1 MPAAKL
7 RIVYVMVLCT
17 GLLTLNNCGD
27 VWLSS
32 KPSSTSQP
40 TTNVPPASPLPADDT
55 SKNNEIRFL
64 ENRVKGDPDDFIAYN
79 KLAADYLQRQRETGS
94 IEYLSLATRA
104 AQASLKAIP
113 AEQNPGGLIAL
124 AQAEYASHNFT
135 AARDDALKLKSL
147 SPGKSYP
154 YEILGDALLELGDY
168 DEAESAFARME
179 KLGRGSSIG
188 TETRLARLSVL
199 RGHVA
204 DAQKHLSQALALAL
218 QSSSPSRETVAWC
231 RWQLGETAFSIGDY
245 ETAERY
251 YRDSLTTFPDYYR
264 ALASMARV
272 RVARNDLQGGMEFYE
287 QAIKRLPDPAFVAA
301 SGDLY
306 KLAGHEREAAAQY
319 ALVEQIGHLSAASGA
334 LYNRQLALFYADHDI
349 EPEEAYANAVKEYEA
364 RRDIYGAD
372 ALAWTALKA
381 GKISEAQ
388 SAIKDALRLGTQD
401 AKVFY
406 HTGMIAR
413 AAGDKTKA
421 RDYLRR
427 ALVLNPQFDLLQ
439 ASFARKA
446 LEELS

>member
-7 RIVYVMVLCT
+7 RIACVIILCS

-32 KPSSTSQP
+32 KTTSNTPPSDI
-40 TTNVPPASPLPADDT
+40 PAALPLPADDN
-55 SKNNEIRFL
+55 SKNSEIRFL
-64 ENRVKGDPDDFIAYN
+64 EERVKSDHDDFIAYN

-113 AEQNPGGLIAL
+113 AEQNPGGLTAL

-135 AARDDALKLKSL
+135 AARDDALKLKEL
-147 SPGKSYP
+147 SPNKSYP
-154 YEILGDALLELGDY
+154 YEILCDALLELGSY
-168 DEAESAFARME
+168 DEADAAFARME
-179 KLGRGSSIG
+179 KLGRGSIG

-204 DAQKHLSQALALAL
+204 DAQRHLSYALALAL
-218 QSSSPSRETVAWC
+218 NTAKPSRETVAWC

-349 EPEEAYANAVKEYEA
+349 KPEEAYANAVKEYEA

-401 AKVFY
+401 AKGFY
-406 HTGMIAR
+406 HAGMIAR

-439 ASFARKA
+439 ASVARKA

>member
-7 RIVYVMVLCT
+7 RIACVIIFCS
-17 GLLTLNNCGD
+17 GLLALNGCGD

-32 KPSSTSQP
+32 KSTSD
-40 TTNVPPASPLPADDT
+40 PPPSDKIPAALPLPADDT
-55 SKNNEIRFL
+55 SKNSEIRFL
-64 ENRVKGDPDDFIAYN
+64 EERVKGDPDDFVAYN

-94 IEYLSLATRA
+94 IDYLNLATRA
-104 AQASLKAIP
+104 AQGSLKAIP
-113 AEQNPGGLIAL
+113 AEQNPGGLTAL
-124 AQAEYASHNFT
+124 AQSEYAVHNFT
-135 AARDDALKLKSL
+135 AARDDALKLKEL
-147 SPGKSYP
+147 SPDKSYP
-154 YEILGDALLELGDY
+154 YEILSDALLELGSY
-168 DEAESAFARME
+168 DEAEAAFARME
-179 KLGRGSSIG
+179 KLGRGSIG

-204 DAQKHLSQALALAL
+204 DARRHLSYALALAL
-218 QSSSPSRETVAWC
+218 NTAKPSRETVAWC

-349 EPEEAYANAVKEYEA
+349 KPEEAYANAVKEYEA

-401 AKVFY
+401 AKGFY
-406 HTGMIAR
+406 HAGMIAR